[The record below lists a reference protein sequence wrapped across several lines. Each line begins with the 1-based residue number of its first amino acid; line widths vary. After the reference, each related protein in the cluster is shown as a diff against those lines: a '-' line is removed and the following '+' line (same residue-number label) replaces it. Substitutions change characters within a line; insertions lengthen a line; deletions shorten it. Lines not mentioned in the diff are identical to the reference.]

1 MLFIG
6 ERGFEARKLFKI
18 VKPDMVTPSVALLH
32 SNSAD
37 YLIHN
42 IKHGIPEALR
52 RNPLIYSPSR
62 MDVERSL
69 ESQQSLAEV
78 YQALI
83 NRDLQSLRVRKLE
96 RVTGRIYTY
105 VLERKKRC

>member
-1 MLFIG
+1 M
-6 ERGFEARKLFKI
+6 
-18 VKPDMVTPSVALLH
+18 KPENFSRLLSPIMVTPSVALLH

-37 YLIHN
+37 YLIHD

-69 ESQQSLAEV
+69 GSQQSLVEV

-83 NRDLQSLRVRKLE
+83 NRDRKLE
-96 RVTGRIYTY
+96 RGTGRIYTY
-105 VLERKKRC
+105 HTREKEALLNCLPWSAS